1 MGPCLPIASRE
12 SRHLL
17 SSTPF
22 QSSSVGMSNKRS
34 VLPNF
39 GVDQAFAD
47 RQNLAPHKSSSRGGT
62 AGKAAL
68 FKNEETRPRWRVG
81 REEILSRQPARAD
94 GPAQLGRN
102 HQGAMD
108 LRAGP
113 SAAERGTRPRP
124 LRGTILA
131 RPSPSCATPSLS
143 SSLDCRLSDART
155 AEDGSARNRRVNESA
170 KVVLG
175 IPG

>member
-1 MGPCLPIASRE
+1 
-12 SRHLL
+12 
-17 SSTPF
+17 
-22 QSSSVGMSNKRS
+22 MSDKRS

-108 LRAGP
+108 LRDQKLKEELDIDHFEGP
-113 SAAERGTRPRP
+113 VSYTH
-124 LRGTILA
+124 L
-131 RPSPSCATPSLS
+131 
-143 SSLDCRLSDART
+143 
-155 AEDGSARNRRVNESA
+155 
-170 KVVLG
+170 K
-175 IPG
+175 